1 MQILSKT
8 YTKVSKEFA
17 TGLRFVD
24 ATFILPKKFGGKFKA
39 KNLSLITW
47 TIQNII
53 ENRCHFLSLI
63 KSIDVKDDFPT
74 SYLCKQPASLTVKF
88 PEVRKRKGTD
98 TESGLEEVGF
108 EIWLDTKRFPIVFY
122 ILKVFQSQ
130 TPNPTSP
137 QKDLCD

>member
-1 MQILSKT
+1 MSFHLFIDSKF
-8 YTKVSKEFA
+8 YFY
-17 TGLRFVD
+17 FD
-24 ATFILPKKFGGKFKA
+24 IFISIKSDVGYKA
-39 KNLSLITW
+39 
-47 TIQNII
+47 QRI

-88 PEVRKRKGTD
+88 PEVRKRKGTE
-98 TESGLEEVGF
+98 TESGLGQVGF

>member
-1 MQILSKT
+1 MSFHLFIDSKF
-8 YTKVSKEFA
+8 YFY
-17 TGLRFVD
+17 FD
-24 ATFILPKKFGGKFKA
+24 IFISIKSDVGYKA
-39 KNLSLITW
+39 
-47 TIQNII
+47 QRI

-88 PEVRKRKGTD
+88 PEVRKRKGTE
-98 TESGLEEVGF
+98 TESGVREVGF